1 MLVRSFRDPRWLSNT
16 WLLADRPGGHAVVV
30 DTGGPFA
37 PLRAAV
43 EEWGVEVTHVLCTH
57 HHPDHVAHNADC
69 VAAWGCPV
77 CAHAGEA
84 PWMQDLERTLVDG
97 EELRSG
103 DLHVRA
109 LHIPGHTAGQL
120 GFLVDGSHVLTGD
133 TLFRDSIGGTAGH
146 GHTTLEDLRHSLLD
160 VLLGLPDDTVVLPGH
175 MEETTIGRE
184 RRENPFLQAFAA
196 PTPPPLR
203 RCTVGGRPAEL
214 LLEARDYD
222 GGTKAWVRMAD
233 DDLETVVPGSA
244 VR

>member
-1 MLVRSFRDPRWLSNT
+1 MLVRWFRDPKWLSNT

-43 EEWGVEVTHVLCTH
+43 EELGVTVTHVLCTH

-69 VAAWGCPV
+69 VQAWGCPV

-84 PWMQDLERTLVDG
+84 AWMPDLQQTLADG
-97 EELRSG
+97 EVLRSG
-103 DLHVRA
+103 ELRVQA

-120 GFLVDGSHVLTGD
+120 GFLVDGTHVLTGD
-133 TLFRDSIGGTAGH
+133 TLFRGSVGGTAGH
-146 GHTTLEDLRHSLLD
+146 GHTTLEDLRRSLLE
-160 VLLGLPDDTVVLPGH
+160 VLLGLPDETVVLPGH
-175 MEETTIGRE
+175 MDETTIGRE
-184 RRENPFLQAFAA
+184 RLENPFLRAFAG
-196 PTPPPLR
+196 PPPRPLR
-203 RCTVGGRPAEL
+203 RCSVRGRDAEL

-222 GGTKAWVRMAD
+222 GGSKAWVRLLD
-233 DDLETVVPGSA
+233 EGLETVVPGSA

>member
-37 PLRAAV
+37 PLCAAV

-84 PWMQDLERTLVDG
+84 PWMQDLDRELADG

-109 LHIPGHTAGQL
+109 LHLPGHTAGQL

-133 TLFRDSIGGTAGH
+133 TLFRGSIGGTAGH
-146 GHTTLEDLRHSLLD
+146 GHTTIEDLRHSLMD
-160 VLLGLPDDTVVLPGH
+160 VLLGLPDETIVLPGH
-175 MEETTIGRE
+175 MDESSIGRE
-184 RRENPFLQAFAA
+184 RRENPFLRAFAGPA
-196 PTPPPLR
+196 PRPLR
-203 RCTVGGRPAEL
+203 RCTVRGRPAEL

-222 GGTKAWVRMAD
+222 GGIKAWVRMVD